1 MPLHILWP
9 HQYCQCIEIWFLE
22 QYLGNPNVKIHTSLS
37 LCPADADSL
46 GTSHWHISHSKE
58 GKVDQIHLLPP
69 NTIYSISRCMRLN
82 LMPHAAN
89 TRYHIPMYCGCYKM
103 LGKTN
108 TFPKKVNIHP
118 QLANISRCGGSSQ
131 FRQCQDLVS
140 AYYCNPFLYL
150 CHTLR
155 GVVSRN
161 DSRGQ
166 CVSHLCIW

>member
-1 MPLHILWP
+1 MLIPWEPPTDTLHTQRKAKLTKP
-9 HQYCQCIEIWFLE
+9 TCCR
-22 QYLGNPNVKIHTSLS
+22 
-37 LCPADADSL
+37 
-46 GTSHWHISHSKE
+46 
-58 GKVDQIHLLPP
+58 P
-69 NTIYSISRCMRLN
+69 NTMYFISRCMRLN

-103 LGKTN
+103 LGKIN

-166 CVSHLCIW
+166 CVSHLCI